1 MWADGRVALL
11 GDAVH
16 PMPAYLAQGA
26 CQAIE
31 DADALASVLAD
42 CQGPNGV
49 AAALAGYQARRVP
62 RATRVSRARQV
73 WESGPLPRRPADDY
87 AASDWL
93 YAPSGQLCCRGRRL
107 PTSLYS
113 RPGAAAACAAKAH
126 LGAYCLCGQGK
137 HALVRMTLDLDFS
150 P

>member
-1 MWADGRVALL
+1 MLDGAPLPSWAADRIALL

-31 DADALASVLAD
+31 DA
-42 CQGPNGV
+42 
-49 AAALAGYQARRVP
+49 AALADALSDCAGPHCVTAALARYQARRAP
-62 RATRVSRARQV
+62 RATRVSRARAV

-93 YAPSGQLCCRGRRL
+93 YAPVEPLRFAPPSGSWAGRV
-107 PTSLYS
+107 
-113 RPGAAAACAAKAH
+113 
-126 LGAYCLCGQGK
+126 K
-137 HALVRMTLDLDFS
+137 HETVRTTLDLDLS
-150 P
+150 R